1 MSLLKSL
8 TNVVLNSAGQK
19 AGLAGLV
26 MQNPKLMQGLM
37 GLMSKDSAIGGL
49 PGLVA
54 QFQSAGLGDVIGSW
68 LGQGPNK
75 PVSAPEVEKA
85 LGSTIITQ
93 LAGQANMAPS
103 ETSGALAKLLPAMV
117 DQLSPKGDAQA
128 MDMSAIQSMLGS
140 FLKGKV

>member
-8 TNVVLNSAGQK
+8 TNAVLSGAGQK

-49 PGLVA
+49 PGLVS
-54 QFQSAGLGDVIGSW
+54 QFQNAGLGSAVESW
-68 LGQGPNK
+68 LGHGANK
-75 PVSAPEVEKA
+75 PVSAPEIEKA
-85 LGSTIITQ
+85 LGSDIVNQ

-103 ETSGALAKLLPAMV
+103 DTSDTLAKLLPAMI
-117 DQLSPKGDAQA
+117 DKLSPKGDAQA
-128 MDMSAIQSMLGS
+128 MDMSNIQSMLGG
-140 FLKGKV
+140 FLKGKI